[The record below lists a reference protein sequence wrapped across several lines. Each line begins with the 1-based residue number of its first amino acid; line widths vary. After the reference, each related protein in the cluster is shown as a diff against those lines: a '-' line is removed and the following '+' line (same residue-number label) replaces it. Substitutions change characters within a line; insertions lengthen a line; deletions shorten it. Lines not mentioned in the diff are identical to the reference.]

1 MRTRPCATSPSPTW
15 ASSATDPD
23 APVRQAAAEALSA
36 YGLLAEPA
44 IPALKKATTD
54 PDDDVK
60 REAGRTLVH
69 LAELKQKI

>member
-1 MRTRPCATSPSPTW
+1 
-15 ASSATDPD
+15 
-23 APVRQAAAEALSA
+23 VRQAAAEALSA

-44 IPALKKATTD
+44 IPALQKATTD

-69 LAELKQKI
+69 LAELKQK